1 VGSITSGFFHA
12 REICKMNAV
21 EVVPEGGPGLKRGKK
36 RLAALRGAIMVSQ
49 ELKSTTNKL
58 KEALAD
64 PTAVQ
69 ATVKSEAV
77 YAVKGVWHD
86 VKAVRSE
93 LVRLR
98 QTPES

>member
-1 VGSITSGFFHA
+1 
-12 REICKMNAV
+12 M
-21 EVVPEGGPGLKRGKK
+21 KRGKK
-36 RLAALRGAIMVSQ
+36 RLAALRGA
-49 ELKSTTNKL
+49 

-98 QTPES
+98 RTPES